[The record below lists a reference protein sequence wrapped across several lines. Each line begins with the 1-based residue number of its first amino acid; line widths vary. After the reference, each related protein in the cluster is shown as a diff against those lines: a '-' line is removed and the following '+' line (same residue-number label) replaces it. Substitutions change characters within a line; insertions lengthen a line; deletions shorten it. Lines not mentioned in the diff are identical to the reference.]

1 MSFFPF
7 DTGGGSRETPASGAG
22 QGIFEHRNPF
32 TGIAQTRKLQA
43 FQDKDDEVYVDL

>member
-7 DTGGGSRETPASGAG
+7 DTGGGQRDQPASGAG
-22 QGIFEHRNPF
+22 PGIFEHKNPF

-43 FQDKDDEVYVDL
+43 FQNEDDEV